1 MAPATATRANAA
13 PPPTFFWVDAPP
25 VKGLRVADD
34 VPVGAVDAT
43 VAPDTVPV
51 GADRAEELPVG
62 KGADDVARVEV
73 VTAAA
78 VVVAM
83 ADDPPADVLA
93 LAVVEIG
100 VTISAA

>member
-13 PPPTFFWVDAPP
+13 PPPFFWVDAPP

-43 VAPDTVPV
+43 VAPETVPV
-51 GADRAEELPVG
+51 GPDRAGELPVG
-62 KGADDVARVEV
+62 KGADDVARVDV

-83 ADDPPADVLA
+83 ADDAPADVLA
-93 LAVVEIG
+93 LAVVGIG
-100 VTISAA
+100 VTISGG

>member
-43 VAPDTVPV
+43 VAPETVPV
-51 GADRAEELPVG
+51 GPDRAEELPVG
-62 KGADDVARVEV
+62 KGADDVARVDV

-93 LAVVEIG
+93 LAVVGIG
-100 VTISAA
+100 VTISGG